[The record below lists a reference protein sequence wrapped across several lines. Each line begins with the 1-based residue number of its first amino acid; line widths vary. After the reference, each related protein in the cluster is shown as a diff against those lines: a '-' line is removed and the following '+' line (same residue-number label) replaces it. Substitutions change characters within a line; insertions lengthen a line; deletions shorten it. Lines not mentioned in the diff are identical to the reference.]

1 MDTYNQHSTLK
12 QYFNSVISLD
22 QPVHWHEYYRISK
35 LVANMLLE
43 KLRMDNYDSGI
54 HMDINNTAFVKTSIN
69 AYYHLGIAL
78 EIGLNGMIGNSHN
91 TISYPKSHRMQG
103 TSLKQKTQNL
113 LQLADEIGLFKK
125 NRMDFKSFTDYE
137 NLKQV
142 LLHLSDIIKWNER
155 YPYPESSTTL
165 SKLSNKIPFLIFNGS
180 HITQMVQPL
189 FDLLESEIEKN

>member
-1 MDTYNQHSTLK
+1 MDTYSQHSTLK

-78 EIGLNGMIGNSHN
+78 EIGLNGMIGNSHH
-91 TISYPKSHRMQG
+91 TISNTKSHRMQG
-103 TSLKQKTQNL
+103 TSLNNKTQNM
-113 LQLADEIGLFKK
+113 LQLD
-125 NRMDFKSFTDYE
+125 D
-137 NLKQV
+137 
-142 LLHLSDIIKWNER
+142 
-155 YPYPESSTTL
+155 
-165 SKLSNKIPFLIFNGS
+165 
-180 HITQMVQPL
+180 
-189 FDLLESEIEKN
+189 